1 MDAILAAF
9 KRSIHVRP
17 EERRGLILSFLMF
30 FAVLASY
37 FTIRPL
43 REALGA
49 GLHGGPGELFTIVF
63 LVMIALVPVF
73 GLIATRL
80 PRRFVLPSIYAFF
93 VSNLVVFAVL
103 MHTGTTPLI
112 ASCFFVW
119 VTVYNVFAV
128 SLFWSLMSDN
138 WGSDQGKRLF
148 GVIAAGGTLG
158 SIAGPVLADRL
169 VHLEAVGTANLPL
182 VSAAFLTLALIASL
196 ELGREPAPTAAPT
209 DTPPVTQ
216 AAVFDGA
223 LRILASPY
231 LIRIALFIF
240 LANVVSTYFYL
251 EQARLVK
258 VAFPDDPARK
268 ATVDAARVAFFAGRD
283 LMVSLATAAIQL
295 FGTAQVLTRFG
306 LTAALA
312 ALPAVC
318 IAGLLGI
325 GIEPTLGV
333 VAGVMVV
340 ERITAFALA
349 GPAMRVLYTVV
360 DPDEKYKAQNFIDTV
375 VFRGGDATAG
385 WLFTLFG
392 KTLALSAAATI
403 AATLPFAAVWLA
415 ASLGLG
421 RLHQQKA
428 REGE

>member
-9 KRSIHVRP
+9 KRAIHVRP

-196 ELGREPAPTAAPT
+196 ELGREPAPTA
-209 DTPPVTQ
+209 VSC
-216 AAVFDGA
+216 
-223 LRILASPY
+223 ILQIMMMKPI
-231 LIRIALFIF
+231 L
-240 LANVVSTYFYL
+240 
-251 EQARLVK
+251 
-258 VAFPDDPARK
+258 
-268 ATVDAARVAFFAGRD
+268 
-283 LMVSLATAAIQL
+283 
-295 FGTAQVLTRFG
+295 
-306 LTAALA
+306 
-312 ALPAVC
+312 
-318 IAGLLGI
+318 
-325 GIEPTLGV
+325 
-333 VAGVMVV
+333 
-340 ERITAFALA
+340 
-349 GPAMRVLYTVV
+349 
-360 DPDEKYKAQNFIDTV
+360 
-375 VFRGGDATAG
+375 
-385 WLFTLFG
+385 
-392 KTLALSAAATI
+392 
-403 AATLPFAAVWLA
+403 
-415 ASLGLG
+415 
-421 RLHQQKA
+421 
-428 REGE
+428 